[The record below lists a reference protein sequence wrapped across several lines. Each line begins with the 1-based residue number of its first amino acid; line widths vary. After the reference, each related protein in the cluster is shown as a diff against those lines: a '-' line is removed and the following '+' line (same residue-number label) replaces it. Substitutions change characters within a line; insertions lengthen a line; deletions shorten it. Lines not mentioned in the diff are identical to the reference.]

1 MISIIIVLP
10 ETCQILKQNRV
21 LKRFLIR
28 MEQIRPQGHYIQ
40 GGIAM
45 KKRLAALLTVFIL
58 MVTSFPLTVFA
69 EPDPVTGFEINSQ
82 AAYLVNNESGMV
94 IYEKNADVPLYPAS
108 LVKIMTALL
117 AIEECADLQGT
128 IVTAPY
134 WVFDELY
141 GKNASNADIR
151 PMEEIRMIDLLYAL
165 MLRSACEAA
174 GIIAHGICDG
184 DQVAFVKMM
193 NDKAKEIGC
202 TNTNF
207 TNPHGLHDEKQYTTA
222 KDMYLITKYAMQ
234 YPIFEQIATAN
245 KYTMPATNKHPS
257 ERTISHTC
265 TMMDP
270 NRGGTW
276 YYEYVKAIKT
286 GTTDESGRNLV
297 TMAEKDAYS
306 YTLVTMGA
314 PIYYDNGDTISDNL
328 SYVDTKSLY
337 SWAFGNWSVRTVVKT
352 SSVKGQVKVN
362 MVKDKEFVN
371 VFPAEDVDRLM
382 RKDIDLSS
390 LQEIK
395 TLEPEVDAP
404 IVAGQKLGTLEIKLA
419 DETIAQVD
427 LVAGESMERS
437 SWLYFLRRLKNFF
450 TSTPFKLVILA
461 IVLLIG
467 GYIAYMVMYNKKR
480 RRKRRKN
487 TRRF

>member
-1 MISIIIVLP
+1 
-10 ETCQILKQNRV
+10 
-21 LKRFLIR
+21 
-28 MEQIRPQGHYIQ
+28 
-40 GGIAM
+40 M
-45 KKRLAALLTVFIL
+45 KKRLAALFTIIVLV
-58 MVTSFPLTVFA
+58 VTSFPITAFA
-69 EPDPVTGFEINSQ
+69 ETDPTTGFEVNSQ
-82 AAYLVNNESGMV
+82 AVYLVNNESGMV
-94 IYEKNADVPLYPAS
+94 IYEKNANTPLYPAS
-108 LVKIMTALL
+108 LVKIMTALI
-117 AIEECADLQGT
+117 AIENCSDLEGT

-134 WVFDELY
+134 AVFDELY
-141 GKNASNADIR
+141 GMNASNADIR
-151 PMEEIRMIDLLYAL
+151 PNEEIRMIDLLYAL

-174 GIIAHGICDG
+174 GIIAYEIGDG
-184 DQVAFVKMM
+184 DPAVFVKMM

-207 TNPHGLHDEKQYTTA
+207 TNAHGLHDDNQYTTA
-222 KDMYLITKYAMQ
+222 KDIYLITKYALQ
-234 YPIFEQIATAN
+234 YPIFEQIATSN
-245 KYTMPATNKHPS
+245 KYTMPATNKHS
-257 ERTISHTC
+257 EERTISHTC
-265 TMMDP
+265 TMMDSS
-270 NRGGTW
+270 RGGTW
-276 YYEYVKAIKT
+276 YYEYIKAIKT

-328 SYVDTKSLY
+328 SYVDAKSLY
-337 SWAFGNWSVRTVVKT
+337 NWAFNNWSVRTVVKT
-352 SSVKGQVKVN
+352 SSVKGQVRVN

-371 VFPAEDVDRLM
+371 VFPANDVERLM

-395 TLEPEVDAP
+395 TLEEEVDAP

-419 DETIAQVD
+419 DETIAKVD

-450 TSTPFKLVILA
+450 TSTPFKLIILA

-480 RRKRRKN
+480 RRKRRK
-487 TRRF
+487 TGHRF

>member
-1 MISIIIVLP
+1 MKKRIAALITIIVL
-10 ETCQILKQNRV
+10 
-21 LKRFLIR
+21 
-28 MEQIRPQGHYIQ
+28 
-40 GGIAM
+40 A
-45 KKRLAALLTVFIL
+45 
-58 MVTSFPLTVFA
+58 VTSFPLTVFA
-69 EPDPVTGFEINSQ
+69 EADPVTGFEINSG

-94 IYEKNADVPLYPAS
+94 IYEKNADMPLYPAS
-108 LVKIMTALL
+108 LVKIMTALI
-117 AIEECADLQGT
+117 AIENCSDLEGT
-128 IVTAPY
+128 VVTAPY

-151 PMEEIRMIDLLYAL
+151 PMEDVRMIDLLYAL

-174 GIIAHGICDG
+174 GIIAHQICDG
-184 DQVAFVKMM
+184 DQVAFVRMM
-193 NDKAKEIGC
+193 NEKAKEIGC
-202 TNTNF
+202 TSTNF
-207 TNPHGLHDEKQYTTA
+207 VNPHGLHDDNQYTTA

-234 YPIFEQIATAN
+234 YPIFEQIATSN
-245 KYTMPATNKHPS
+245 KYTMPATNKHAES
-257 ERTISHTC
+257 RTISHTC

-276 YYEYVKAIKT
+276 YYEYIRAIKT
-286 GTTDESGRNLV
+286 GTTDQSGRNLV

-306 YTLVTMGA
+306 YTLVTMCA

-328 SYVDTKSLY
+328 SYVDAKSLY
-337 SWAFGNWSVRTVVKT
+337 NWAFNNWSVRTVIKT

-371 VFPAEDVDRLM
+371 VFPSTEVERLM

-395 TLEPEVDAP
+395 DLPEEIDAP
-404 IVAGQKLGTLEIKLA
+404 IVAGQKMGTLEVKLA
-419 DETIAQVD
+419 DETIAKVD

-437 SWLYFLRRLKNFF
+437 SWLYFLRRVKNFF
-450 TSTPFKLVILA
+450 TSTPFKLAVLGVI
-461 IVLLIG
+461 LLIG
-467 GYIAYMVMYNKKR
+467 AYIAYMIFYNKR
-480 RRKRRKN
+480 RRKKRRKSGRP